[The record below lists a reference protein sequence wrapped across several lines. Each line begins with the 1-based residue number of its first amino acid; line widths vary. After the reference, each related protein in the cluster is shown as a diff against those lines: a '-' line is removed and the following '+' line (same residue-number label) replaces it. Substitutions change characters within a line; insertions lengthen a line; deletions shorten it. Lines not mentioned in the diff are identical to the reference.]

1 MDLQGKIIL
10 EKWGEEACCLG
21 WVSVPTVLMFAQSDL
36 KLSSS
41 ELNVLLNLLMH
52 WWGKD
57 EKPYPSQAAISYRS
71 GLAPKTVQ
79 RALHSLEAKGLIGK
93 ISTARSNSVT
103 RGRNYYDLEPLV
115 KKLNQMAPIISN
127 RLKKNQE
134 IHSVK

>member
-52 WWGKD
+52 WWGK
-57 EKPYPSQAAISYRS
+57 R
-71 GLAPKTVQ
+71 
-79 RALHSLEAKGLIGK
+79 
-93 ISTARSNSVT
+93 
-103 RGRNYYDLEPLV
+103 
-115 KKLNQMAPIISN
+115 
-127 RLKKNQE
+127 
-134 IHSVK
+134 